1 MTTGN
6 SPALPPEEQARRR
19 NLVASADWSCR
30 MEGLGTPSAERV
42 ARDES
47 WITGQISRDEY
58 EARAFALVRERID
71 LAQIRALQAR
81 AKAEGFTRRFTIDE
95 EKVFMDELSGEQIE
109 VRDSLTMLTPQ
120 QIDQARTWWAS
131 LPETEKEIR
140 REHSEKLRRNFG
152 IPLPEG
158 EDGWAA
164 VCYEDENS

>member
-30 MEGLGTPSAERV
+30 MEGLGKPSAERV
-42 ARDES
+42 ALDES

-81 AKAEGFTRRFTIDE
+81 AKAKASPGGSPSTRRRCSWMNCPANRSRCVT
-95 EKVFMDELSGEQIE
+95 
-109 VRDSLTMLTPQ
+109 
-120 QIDQARTWWAS
+120 A
-131 LPETEKEIR
+131 LP
-140 REHSEKLRRNFG
+140 
-152 IPLPEG
+152 
-158 EDGWAA
+158 
-164 VCYEDENS
+164 C